1 MSAAARVLRVF
12 SCAVALLA
20 IAATSAVA
28 ATPNRE
34 PLAHDDAADTPG
46 SPLDLRKVTFG
57 QRGTQLVMR
66 ITTEG
71 TWEPSQ
77 LGRASGPALCVELFY
92 GSLPTPRVRV
102 CVFGGGEDGD
112 DAGVTFSRL
121 DPFGAAV
128 ANGVVTGGVS
138 RPDDRSVQAVFDPSA
153 VYLRQG
159 RYSWQAL
166 SKWSCAAAEGC
177 VDRAPDNGNVI
188 AQIQP
193 LAEPPCFG
201 AASRNPRYRC
211 VNAELTSTVTPAPDE
226 ALLTPNAPCRIAS
239 QKLPYT
245 CTFGV
250 SVPRADRTIALIGD
264 SHATHWRGALE
275 VVAQARGWR
284 GYSITRA
291 GCPLSL
297 APPDTDRARRA
308 SCTRWRSAV
317 FAWFGRHPKVRTV
330 FVSQL
335 AGLGAR
341 APRGRNAGEYE
352 IQGFLRAW
360 RRLPKTVREI
370 IVLRDT
376 PVARDSTPGCVQRAI
391 RRRLRPGPACA
402 IGRRSAIRR
411 DPAAIAAVRRG
422 TPRVH
427 LVDLTRFMCSPKLCF
442 PVVGGVL
449 VHKDVTHLT
458 PLFASTLG
466 PFVLRSV
473 NRMYGAKAARG

>member
-1 MSAAARVLRVF
+1 MNAAGRFLRVF
-12 SCAVALLA
+12 SCALALLVLP
-20 IAATSAVA
+20 SAGLA
-28 ATPNRE
+28 ATPSRDPE
-34 PLAHDDAADTPG
+34 PHADGADAAG
-46 SPLDLRKVTFG
+46 SPLDLRAVTFG
-57 QRGTQLVMR
+57 QRGTQIVLRLETVG
-66 ITTEG
+66 E
-71 TWEPSQ
+71 WEPSQ
-77 LGRASGPALCVELFY
+77 LAAATGRALCVELYY
-92 GSLPTPRVRV
+92 GQLPTPRSRV
-102 CVFGGGEDGD
+102 CVFGGGERGNEPGLTY
-112 DAGVTFSRL
+112 ARL
-121 DPFGAAV
+121 DPFGGSV
-128 ANGVVTGGVS
+128 SNGVVPASVS
-138 RPDDRSVQAVFDPSA
+138 RTDARSVQAVFDPSA
-153 VYLRQG
+153 INLGQG

-166 SKWSCAAAEGC
+166 SRWPCEPAGACE
-177 VDRAPDNGNVI
+177 DRSPDNGNVI

-211 VNAELTSTVTPAPDE
+211 VNPLLRLTVTPTPDE
-226 ALLTPNAPCRIAS
+226 ALVTANAACRIVS

-245 CTFGV
+245 CQFGV
-250 SVPRADRTIALIGD
+250 SAPAADRTVALIGD

-297 APPDTDRARRA
+297 AAPDTDRARRA
-308 SCTRWRSAV
+308 SCARWRSAV
-317 FAWFGRHPKVRTV
+317 FAWFGRHPRVRTV

-335 AGLGAR
+335 AGLGVR
-341 APRGRNAGEYE
+341 APRGRSAAEYE

-360 RRLPKTVREI
+360 GRLPKTVREI

-376 PVARDSTPGCVQRAI
+376 PVARESTPGCVQRAL
-391 RRRLRPGPACA
+391 RRKLQPGPACA
-402 IGRRSAIRR
+402 IARRTAIRR
-411 DPAAIAAVRRG
+411 DPAAIAVLRR
-422 TPRVH
+422 TMRRVH
-427 LVDLTRFMCSPKLCF
+427 LVDLTRFMCSPKLCY

-473 NRMYGAKAARG
+473 NGLYGAKPSRT